1 MNKDKNF
8 YTINRIAALSDGIFA
23 IAMTILVLNIS
34 IPDKETVNQIGLFN
48 ALLNQGVEFYT
59 FLLSFVLLGIF
70 WGIQHKQM
78 NIIQKTDSTFI
89 WLNILL
95 LMFICLIPFSA
106 SLESEFSSNPVS
118 AIFFNTNMLIVGL
131 FFMINLLYATNNH
144 KLIPEDYSKESIIK
158 GKKNTLI
165 FIGVSIIALI
175 LGMFSPEY
183 SGIAYVLIPVLKAFT

>member
-95 LMFICLIPFSA
+95 LMFICLIFSVK
-106 SLESEFSSNPVS
+106 LEK
-118 AIFFNTNMLIVGL
+118 
-131 FFMINLLYATNNH
+131 
-144 KLIPEDYSKESIIK
+144 KL
-158 GKKNTLI
+158 
-165 FIGVSIIALI
+165 
-175 LGMFSPEY
+175 
-183 SGIAYVLIPVLKAFT
+183 